1 MEGVND
7 DTTTGIALARA
18 YHRRIVGPLLAERFP
33 GLPYAAGR
41 VGPGSDVLGLD
52 DARSR
57 DHDWGLRLQ
66 LFVADDMIEEVSASL
81 DQALPETF
89 EGLPTRFA
97 LTGESRPRHHVDV
110 SSVPQFVVSRL
121 GFDPRAGVS
130 TSDWLSLTGQAVL
143 EVVAGPVFVDTDGE
157 LGRAR
162 QALAWYPDDVWR
174 FVLACDWARLAQE
187 LPLMGRAAE
196 LGDDA
201 GSRIIG
207 ARLTQVAMHLS
218 FLLERRWPPYAKWFG
233 TLFAS
238 LPRAGELQPH
248 ADAVLATADG
258 DARQRGFAALL
269 ERLLAQQN
277 DLGLTDVARATVPFW
292 DRPFLHPD
300 PAIVAQLLDPI
311 ADEEVRRLPPG
322 LGSIEQRTDN
332 PALLT
337 DPQARRRAVRAD
349 ET

>member
-1 MEGVND
+1 MID

-18 YHRRIVGPLLAERFP
+18 YHRQIVGPLLASRFP

-41 VGPGSDVLGLD
+41 LGPGSDVLGLD

-66 LFVADDMIEEVSASL
+66 LFVADDAIEEVSASL
-81 DQALPETF
+81 DQALPDTF
-89 EGLPTRFA
+89 DGLPTRFA
-97 LTGESRPRHHVDV
+97 LTGETRPRHHVDV
-110 SSVPQFVVSRL
+110 NSVPRFLRSRL

-143 EVVAGPVFVDTDGE
+143 EVVAGPVFVDADGE

-162 QALAWYPDDVWR
+162 QALDWYPDDIWR
-174 FVLACDWARLAQE
+174 YVLACDWARLAEE

-201 GSRIIG
+201 GARIIG
-207 ARLTQVAMHLS
+207 ARLTQVAMHLA

-233 TLFAS
+233 TLFAA

-248 ADAVLATADG
+248 VDAVLAAGDA
-258 DARQRGFAALL
+258 DARQLGLAALL
-269 ERLLAQQN
+269 ERLLTQQN
-277 DLGLTDVARATVPFW
+277 ELGLTDVARATVPFW

-300 PAIVAQLLDPI
+300 PAIVTQLLDPI
-311 ADEEVRRLPPG
+311 TDEEVRRLPPG
-322 LGSIEQRTDN
+322 RGSVEQRTDN

-337 DPQARRRAVRAD
+337 DPQARRRTVQAD